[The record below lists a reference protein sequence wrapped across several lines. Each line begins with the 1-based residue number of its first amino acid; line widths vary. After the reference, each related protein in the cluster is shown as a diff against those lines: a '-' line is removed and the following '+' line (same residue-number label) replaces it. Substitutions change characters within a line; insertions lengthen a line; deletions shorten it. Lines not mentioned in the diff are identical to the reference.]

1 MGTLEDQKVVV
12 VGTAG
17 HVDHGKSS
25 LVRALTGS
33 DPDRLAEEKARG
45 LTIELGF
52 AWCELPKGRLLSLVD
67 VPGHEDFIRNMLAGA
82 GAMDAVLLVIAAD
95 EGPMPQTR
103 EHLAILDLVGVHDC
117 IVVITKSDLVE
128 PDWLELVEEE
138 ARELIAD
145 TGLADAPVISVS
157 SKSGAGLDELRES
170 IEQMLEAVPPA
181 SDRGRPRLSI
191 DRAFSIDGFGTVATG
206 TLRDGYLGVGDN
218 VELLPGG
225 QSLRIRGIQSYG
237 QAVEQASPGTRTAIN
252 LVGIDA
258 DAVARGAVLCAPD
271 LYRSTRIIDAQL
283 RLSKDAPM
291 ALTHDFPVKLFH
303 GASELL
309 GFLRLIG
316 IRELLPGETAFVQI
330 RLDEPAVLTTGDRFV
345 LRLPSPSIT
354 VGGGR
359 VLDAH
364 PPGRRKRFAPDVL
377 ERFQALASDDIPA
390 VALQMLK
397 AQEPAHLEDLKP
409 QETGLEASVM
419 QDALSQLEAA
429 GSVRKVEDF
438 WLSQTFWDDFRS
450 RAEVVLSTFH
460 QAHMLRAGMPLE
472 QFREQL
478 KLSSEVYGPILAHAQ
493 NEGWLQRSQGLVH
506 LAGHQVSF
514 DEEQSAAIDLLLER
528 FRSDP
533 YKTPS
538 YAEASEDIGDDLLQA
553 LIARGDLVQASAEVL
568 FEAQGWKSLTEGILE
583 AIDEAGQI
591 SVADLR
597 DRFGTSRKYALATLE
612 YMDRLRLTKRVGDA
626 RVRMHTGPASS

>member
-1 MGTLEDQKVVV
+1 MGTLEERNIVV

-52 AWCELPKGRLLSLVD
+52 AWCELPQGRLLSLVD

-117 IVVITKSDLVE
+117 IVVITKADLVE

-145 TGLADAPVISVS
+145 TGLADAPVISLS
-157 SKSGAGLDELRES
+157 SKSGDGLDELREA
-170 IEQMLEAVPPA
+170 IEKMLEAVPPA

-225 QSLRIRGIQSYG
+225 ESLRIRGIQSYG

-271 LYRSTRIIDAQL
+271 LYRTTRIIDAEL

-291 ALTHDFPVKLFH
+291 TMTHDFPVKLFH

-316 IRELLPGETAFVQI
+316 TRELAPGDTAFVQI

-364 PPGRRKRFAPDVL
+364 PPGRRKRFAPEVMQ
-377 ERFQALASDDIPA
+377 RFEALAGDDMQV
-390 VALQMLK
+390 VALQMLR
-397 AQEPAHLEDLKP
+397 AHEPARLEALRP
-409 QETGLEASVM
+409 QETGLESEAM
-419 QDALSQLEAA
+419 QDALSELEVA
-429 GSVRKVEDF
+429 GSVMNVDGF
-438 WLSQTFWDDFRS
+438 WISQAFWDDLRTRAEAVLGDFHAEHVLRS
-450 RAEVVLSTFH
+450 R
-460 QAHMLRAGMPLE
+460 
-472 QFREQL
+472 
-478 KLSSEVYGPILAHAQ
+478 HA
-493 NEGWLQRSQGLVH
+493 
-506 LAGHQVSF
+506 
-514 DEEQSAAIDLLLER
+514 
-528 FRSDP
+528 
-533 YKTPS
+533 
-538 YAEASEDIGDDLLQA
+538 
-553 LIARGDLVQASAEVL
+553 ARTV
-568 FEAQGWKSLTEGILE
+568 
-583 AIDEAGQI
+583 
-591 SVADLR
+591 
-597 DRFGTSRKYALATLE
+597 
-612 YMDRLRLTKRVGDA
+612 
-626 RVRMHTGPASS
+626 P